1 MGKSVVDLFS
11 VLILAI
17 VEGITEYLPVSSTGH
32 MILVHEW
39 LGIKGELVSNFEIFI
54 QLGAILAVLV
64 LYPHRFIALLPKK
77 GEWSIRKAFDGTA
90 GFQGVRAL
98 ALLFVGC
105 LPAFF
110 IGALFHKVIKSYL
123 STSLPVSIALVLGG
137 IIFILIEQR
146 KRAPT
151 VSSIDQINLQTAA
164 LIGVAQCCSLW
175 PGVSRSGA
183 TIVGGLLCGLSRGV
197 AAEFSF
203 LVAVPVMCAAVSF
216 DLLKS
221 ISRIDFSAAT
231 LFGVGFVV
239 ALIVAVVA
247 IKSFVSLV
255 SRIGMAPFGWYRI
268 LLGLIVAGSWV
279 MTSSSM

>member
-1 MGKSVVDLFS
+1 MDLYS

-32 MILVHEW
+32 MILVDDW
-39 LGIKGELVSNFEIFI
+39 LGMNGDLVSNFEIFI
-54 QLGAILAVLV
+54 QLGAILAVVV
-64 LYPHRFIALLPKK
+64 LYPHRFIALIPRK
-77 GEWSIRKAFDGTA
+77 GEWSVKRAFNASDGFY
-90 GFQGVRAL
+90 GIRAL
-98 ALLFVGC
+98 TLLFVGC

-110 IGALFHKVIKSYL
+110 MGALFHKAIKSYL
-123 STSLPVSIALVLGG
+123 FNSLSVSVALVLGG
-137 IIFILIEQR
+137 IVLILIEQR
-146 KRAPT
+146 KRKPS
-151 VSSIDQINLQTAA
+151 VNSVESISLQTAA
-164 LIGVAQCCSLW
+164 LIGIAQCCALW

-203 LVAVPVMCAAVSF
+203 LVAVPVMCAAVAF

-221 ISRIDFSAAT
+221 LSRIDFSAVT

-268 LLGLIVAGSWV
+268 VLGLVVVGS
-279 MTSSSM
+279 SLLQ